1 MFVPVF
7 LVEGDAVDSE
17 GPDLT
22 LHKDAEQHR
31 TANCQGLCIPEGIQ
45 L

>member
-7 LVEGDAVDSE
+7 LVEGDAVESE

-22 LHKDAEQHR
+22 LCEDAEQHR
-31 TANCQGLCIPEGIQ
+31 TSNHLVPCILEGIQ
-45 L
+45 V